1 MANFAVAA
9 SPETIEKAN
18 RIMEMYAQDGDKK
31 EDILLRILDLA
42 ESESVK
48 GTHPEL
54 EGSLRAVDGTIGV
67 LIKQINGIVA
77 GQDSQLSELK
87 KRLEAALEAKQ
98 EITEK
103 ANSAI
108 AEAQEKCAAA
118 TLQIE
123 QADAAIAAEKEKAKE
138 AIEKALADRD
148 QYLRARDDA
157 MAIAD
162 EKSASNDFLR
172 KETSRLHN
180 DLSVLNEKYADQ
192 CSAMEK
198 ADEHIKNLE
207 QQLIRAEL
215 EKEKAVMAKER
226 EIRDLFDSKIREI
239 DRENAKL
246 QLMLEQMQAEKSTS
260 STR

>member
-18 RIMEMYAQDGDKK
+18 QIMEMYAQDGDKK
-31 EDILLRILDLA
+31 EDILLRILALA

-138 AIEKALADRD
+138 SIEKALADRD

-162 EKSASNDFLR
+162 EKSASNDLLR
-172 KETSRLHN
+172 KETSRLQN
-180 DLSVLNEKYADQ
+180 YLNVLNEKYADQ

-198 ADEHIKNLE
+198 AALAQKYQELYASMQGEDTASYDFSGDAYEKLLENNYKYKINDEIW
-207 QQLIRAEL
+207 
-215 EKEKAVMAKER
+215 
-226 EIRDLFDSKIREI
+226 
-239 DRENAKL
+239 DRVDFGDVVL
-246 QLMLEQMQAEKSTS
+246 DH
-260 STR
+260 

>member
-123 QADAAIAAEKEKAKE
+123 QADADIAAEKEKAK
-138 AIEKALADRD
+138 ASIEKALADRD

-162 EKSASNDFLR
+162 EKSASNDLLR
-172 KETSRLHN
+172 KETSRLQN
-180 DLSVLNEKYADQ
+180 DLNVLNEKYADQ

-198 ADEHIKNLE
+198 AEERIKNLE

-246 QLMLEQMQAEKSTS
+246 QLMLEQMRAKE
-260 STR
+260 

>member
-103 ANSAI
+103 P
-108 AEAQEKCAAA
+108 
-118 TLQIE
+118 TLPSQ
-123 QADAAIAAEKEKAKE
+123 K
-138 AIEKALADRD
+138 
-148 QYLRARDDA
+148 
-157 MAIAD
+157 
-162 EKSASNDFLR
+162 R
-172 KETSRLHN
+172 KKNVLQQRCRLN
-180 DLSVLNEKYADQ
+180 RPMLLLLQKKKRQKKLSKKPWPIVINIFVLE
-192 CSAMEK
+192 M
-198 ADEHIKNLE
+198 
-207 QQLIRAEL
+207 
-215 EKEKAVMAKER
+215 
-226 EIRDLFDSKIREI
+226 
-239 DRENAKL
+239 
-246 QLMLEQMQAEKSTS
+246 MLWL
-260 STR
+260 